1 MLWLFLSMVWHQ
13 VAIKRLLGNWFRD
26 VGMVAR
32 FREEISLMSQ
42 LDHPN
47 GSWPRHCLVYMMLC
61 VCVGL
66 HARLLGTVHSCV
78 LLHLGVVSSAAI
90 CWSCA

>member
-61 VCVGL
+61 VCVCVCVCVCGDET
-66 HARLLGTVHSCV
+66 ATVLV
-78 LLHLGVVSSAAI
+78 QPP
-90 CWSCA
+90 